1 MIEAHLPVRRTL
13 VARSGGEMSEHREAP
28 EPNKYAKLPPPIRP
42 EDMRTSQDV
51 RPQPTEKGEHDRET
65 EFMLRTTGLFI

>member
-1 MIEAHLPVRRTL
+1 
-13 VARSGGEMSEHREAP
+13 MSERNEDRAAQA
-28 EPNKYAKLPPPIRP
+28 NKYAKLPAQIRP

-65 EFMLRTTGLFI
+65 EWMLRTTGMFI

>member
-1 MIEAHLPVRRTL
+1 
-13 VARSGGEMSEHREAP
+13 MSEHREAHA
-28 EPNKYAKLPPPIRP
+28 PNRYAKLPPRIRP
-42 EDMRTSQDV
+42 EDLRTTQDV